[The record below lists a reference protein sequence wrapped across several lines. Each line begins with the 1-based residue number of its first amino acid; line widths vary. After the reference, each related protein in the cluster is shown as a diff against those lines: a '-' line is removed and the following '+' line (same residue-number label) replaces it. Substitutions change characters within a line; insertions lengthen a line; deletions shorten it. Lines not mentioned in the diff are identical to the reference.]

1 MSKENA
7 LHRLIFRSKLYNGTL
22 QDKKIKSISKIQI
35 KTFPG
40 NIEIGNYIFQGKFLL
55 SGHTI
60 DIRNKLPWEILTP
73 AEWKKD
79 FHSFF
84 WLHHLR
90 ATNSMAAS
98 RFSQTIIKKWI
109 NEYNNWNELT
119 WNISLIAM
127 RLESWIINYNFIIR
141 DADKNFIDIFCNSIY
156 RQTKHLLRW
165 SSFNNNS
172 IDKLQ
177 SGLSLYLSGILN
189 NKKKLSQKSIRLI
202 NNQIEKNYRDKNLFD
217 CSNVTEALTLLRIL
231 SLLKVINKYNT

>member
-84 WLHHLR
+84 L
-90 ATNSMAAS
+90 ATSP
-98 RFSQTIIKKWI
+98 
-109 NEYNNWNELT
+109 
-119 WNISLIAM
+119 
-127 RLESWIINYNFIIR
+127 
-141 DADKNFIDIFCNSIY
+141 
-156 RQTKHLLRW
+156 
-165 SSFNNNS
+165 
-172 IDKLQ
+172 
-177 SGLSLYLSGILN
+177 
-189 NKKKLSQKSIRLI
+189 
-202 NNQIEKNYRDKNLFD
+202 
-217 CSNVTEALTLLRIL
+217 
-231 SLLKVINKYNT
+231 